1 MDQKTTKLRGMV
13 LDVST
18 EKVWSRV
25 SIIIEG
31 LLLHMSKTL
40 CGESI
45 LFVHIVKKS
54 DSQSGL
60 RNNLATGAQ

>member
-1 MDQKTTKLRGMV
+1 
-13 LDVST
+13 
-18 EKVWSRV
+18 
-25 SIIIEG
+25 
-31 LLLHMSKTL
+31 MSKTL